1 MFSFRFIKLILHVHV
16 LSGLYFWFGSLA
28 WLSVLATYQEVIPV
42 FCKLTLCGN
51 CSKWLPGR
59 LVISSVSRTCDSASI
74 IHVSSVLHQIG
85 FVTMN
90 GSWFSVQRMD
100 VKVDQYSAKC
110 HFNKRVTPGHFSG
123 WPALYFRIC
132 YEWGAT
138 AVVHFMLSSP
148 FRKIARGRSRGG
160 VGVQWWKPPPLPP
173 PTCWFSL
180 YFLGTTCSTV

>member
-1 MFSFRFIKLILHVHV
+1 MYFPEGLH
-16 LSGLYFWFGSLA
+16 FWFGSLA
-28 WLSVLATYQEVIPV
+28 WLGVLSTYREVILV
-42 FCKLTLCGN
+42 CCKLTLCGN

-132 YEWGAT
+132 YEWGVT

-148 FRKIARGRSRGG
+148 FRKIVRFLCFRGTVRVRAWGRSRGG
-160 VGVQWWKPPPLPP
+160 VGVGWWKPPP
-173 PTCWFSL
+173 PTPL
-180 YFLGTTCSTV
+180 N